1 MMKTTL
7 LFPTPLWEIPKV
19 GVEKQPLLDFVKY
32 VREED
37 PNGRVSSN
45 EGGWQSW
52 DFEEQVCDTNPLKDI
67 KDAIIR
73 HAYAVCDE
81 WAFKDYILKMTNLW
95 INVNKRGDNN
105 VVHTHPGAVLS
116 GAYYLDVPDCCS
128 GNITFMNTFDKIH
141 MKEAWGCNANFNRAH
156 HNEYNDD
163 EYDVYPQDDTLLF
176 FPAYLMHRV
185 HKSSS
190 DEERISISFN
200 ISAYSRHYYGI
211 YPSEGNSTKNV
222 PIQVK

>member
-67 KDAIIR
+67 KDAILR

-116 GAYYLDVPDCCS
+116 GAYYL
-128 GNITFMNTFDKIH
+128 
-141 MKEAWGCNANFNRAH
+141 
-156 HNEYNDD
+156 
-163 EYDVYPQDDTLLF
+163 
-176 FPAYLMHRV
+176 
-185 HKSSS
+185 
-190 DEERISISFN
+190 
-200 ISAYSRHYYGI
+200 GI
-211 YPSEGNSTKNV
+211 
-222 PIQVK
+222 PI

>member
-67 KDAIIR
+67 KDAILR

-81 WAFKDYILKMTNLW
+81 WAFKDYILNETLTKEFHT
-95 INVNKRGDNN
+95 INAKGK
-105 VVHTHPGAVLS
+105 S
-116 GAYYLDVPDCCS
+116 KILDYFVDTE
-128 GNITFMNTFDKIH
+128 IKKI
-141 MKEAWGCNANFNRAH
+141 
-156 HNEYNDD
+156 
-163 EYDVYPQDDTLLF
+163 
-176 FPAYLMHRV
+176 
-185 HKSSS
+185 
-190 DEERISISFN
+190 
-200 ISAYSRHYYGI
+200 
-211 YPSEGNSTKNV
+211 
-222 PIQVK
+222 